1 VDKKFNDMPDLGRKP
16 TDNFK
21 VLEVIITVLWLT
33 LLKILPLIPYNYNT
47 LVQAEEKYIKNI
59 SNFLLN
65 MKSLKIM
72 HTSLSKINRTYS
84 KSKNKLHNFCV
95 PSKLSCNLY
104 Y

>member
-1 VDKKFNDMPDLGRKP
+1 MTCLTLVENQP
-16 TDNFK
+16 TIFK

-33 LLKILPLIPYNYNT
+33 LLKFLPLISYNYNT

-65 MKSLKIM
+65 IKLLKIM
-72 HTSLSKINRTYS
+72 HSSLSKIRTYS

>member
-1 VDKKFNDMPDLGRKP
+1 MKCLSLVENQLIL
-16 TDNFK
+16 FK
-21 VLEVIITVLWLT
+21 VFVVIFTVLWLT
-33 LLKILPLIPYNYNT
+33 LLKILPLILYIYNT

-59 SNFLLN
+59 RNFLLN

-72 HTSLSKINRTYS
+72 HNSLSEMNRTYS
-84 KSKNKLHNFCV
+84 KSENKLHNFCV